1 MQLVD
6 PNEDPQVKHDRITEL
21 LERRSNPLICITCEE
36 EITDSKTAIKTPHGA
51 YHGPPKDCQN
61 GEQKLEWWQN

>member
-21 LERRSNPLICITCEE
+21 LERRSSPLICITCGE
-36 EITDSKTAIKTPHGA
+36 EITDPKTAIKSAPGS
-51 YHGPPKDCQN
+51 YHGPPKDCEE
-61 GEQKLEWWQN
+61 GKRELEWWQK